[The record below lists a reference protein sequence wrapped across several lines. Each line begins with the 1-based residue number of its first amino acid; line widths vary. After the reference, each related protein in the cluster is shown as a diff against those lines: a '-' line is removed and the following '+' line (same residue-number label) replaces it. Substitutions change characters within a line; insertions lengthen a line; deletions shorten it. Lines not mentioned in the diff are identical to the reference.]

1 MFSFK
6 CTWLELLSLT
16 KKPARTGPWPIFL
29 ASSLHPPTAPIHSQE
44 ASGDLMGWGGE
55 TELGQDS
62 KLGQDSQ
69 GQGGGRVY
77 K

>member
-1 MFSFK
+1 
-6 CTWLELLSLT
+6 
-16 KKPARTGPWPIFL
+16 
-29 ASSLHPPTAPIHSQE
+29 
-44 ASGDLMGWGGE
+44 MGWGGE

>member
-1 MFSFK
+1 
-6 CTWLELLSLT
+6 
-16 KKPARTGPWPIFL
+16 
-29 ASSLHPPTAPIHSQE
+29 
-44 ASGDLMGWGGE
+44 MGWGGE

-69 GQGGGRVY
+69 GQGGGRFY